1 MEGNG
6 VVTYS
11 KDVKGEIMAVI
22 KMVQINGKAVRKAMQ
37 KRGFTRHEIADE
49 LSYSSETSI
58 DNALKRGRIP
68 SVKFQKLVRLLHV
81 PEEELLS
88 NVETPEKPVQERL
101 QLEDTDTAEIKQ
113 TLTDIKEYLKQIH
126 SLLVYKV

>member
-1 MEGNG
+1 
-6 VVTYS
+6 
-11 KDVKGEIMAVI
+11 MAVI
-22 KMVQINGKAVRKAMQ
+22 KMVQINGEAVRKAMQ

-49 LSYSSETSI
+49 LSYSSDTSI

-88 NVETPEKPVQERL
+88 NAETPEKQVQERL